1 MTLHAASPRCLCSQC
16 AYFRARAQRARQ
28 RMGLTP
34 LYSPVVTTRDVATG
48 ATTSEVT
55 R

>member
-1 MTLHAASPRCLCSQC
+1 MTIHAYPCVCVTCLHD
-16 AYFRARAQRARQ
+16 RARAQRARQ
-28 RMGLTP
+28 RMGHTP

-48 ATTSEVT
+48 ATTSEA

>member
-1 MTLHAASPRCLCSQC
+1 MTLHAASPRCVCSDC
-16 AYFRARAQRARQ
+16 AYFRARAMRARQ

-34 LYSPVVTTRDVATG
+34 LYSPVTATRDAVAG
-48 ATTSEVT
+48 GSAPEVT